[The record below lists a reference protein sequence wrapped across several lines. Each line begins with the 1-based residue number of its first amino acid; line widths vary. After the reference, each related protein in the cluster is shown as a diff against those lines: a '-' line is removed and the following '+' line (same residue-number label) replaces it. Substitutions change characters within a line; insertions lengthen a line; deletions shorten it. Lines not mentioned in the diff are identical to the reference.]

1 MDINEDNSPFLAS
14 QTQIHLKVLC
24 NKALRLQRASDGQ
37 FGTPA
42 WNYKDW
48 LCTQN

>member
-1 MDINEDNSPFLAS
+1 MDINEANSPFLAS

-24 NKALRLQRASDGQ
+24 KKALRLQRASDVH

-42 WNYKDW
+42 LNYKDW
-48 LCTQN
+48 LCAQN